1 MPRFAYRSAGGGGGG
16 VIEAPDRSSALREV
30 MRRGEVPASMEEVA
44 GASRN
49 GPAQLEHSGGGHASG
64 AASGS
69 TNEGSRG
76 IEFGSIMS
84 LPELAYFM
92 RELATALRAG
102 LPLIQALKTIA
113 KQGRKQR
120 QKAMLSSI
128 IDQVEHGKS
137 LSDAFATQGP
147 PFTEL
152 VINLTRAGEA
162 SGKLGEVLAHS
173 ADLLDKDVKLRRS
186 LMAATLYPAII
197 AVLVIGAVIVVTT
210 FIVPSILK
218 QVAAQ
223 AATLPWPTRVLQE
236 SASFFASWWWL
247 VLLILAAVFISFQ
260 KYYATAAGRLS
271 VDTFLLKTPLVGTL
285 MREVAVARF
294 TRTLA
299 TLTSSGIPVVTGLRI
314 TKGVLGNRAMEQ
326 VIETVIE
333 QVSAGRTIAQPMEES
348 GYFPPMLVQIVNMGE
363 RSGRLEELLGQ
374 AAHAFEEKTEQAV
387 KLFTAAL
394 PPILIMFLAGLV
406 GFIVLA
412 ILMALLSMQD
422 AAMRG

>member
-49 GPAQLEHSGGGHASG
+49 GSAQLEHSGGGHASG

-128 IDQVEHGKS
+128 IDQVE
-137 LSDAFATQGP
+137 GP

>member
-16 VIEAPDRSSALREV
+16 VIEAPDRASALREV
-30 MRRGEVPASMEEVA
+30 MRRGEVPASMEEMSGPSGRA
-44 GASRN
+44 GA
-49 GPAQLEHSGGGHASG
+49 HSGTSD
-64 AASGS
+64 GS
-69 TNEGSRG
+69 AGQANAG
-76 IEFGSIMS
+76 ISLEFGSVMS

-92 RELATALRAG
+92 RELSTALRAG

-113 KQGRKQR
+113 KQGRKAR
-120 QKAMLSSI
+120 QKAMLASI

-162 SGKLGEVLAHS
+162 SGKLGEVLSHA

-223 AATLPWPTRVLQE
+223 AATLPWPTRVLQD
-236 SASFFASWWWL
+236 SAAFFASWWWL
-247 VLLILAAVFISFQ
+247 VLLVLAAGVFAFQ
-260 KYYATAAGRLS
+260 RYYATAAGRLA
-271 VDTFLLKTPLVGTL
+271 VDTFMLKTPLFGPL

-299 TLTSSGIPVVTGLRI
+299 TLTGSGIPVVTGLRI
-314 TKGVLGNRAMEQ
+314 TKGVLGNKAMED
-326 VIETVIE
+326 VIERVVE

-363 RSGRLEELLGQ
+363 RSGRLEELLAQ
-374 AAHAFEEKTEQAV
+374 AAQAFEEKTEQAV